1 MIFRNKE
8 TGVIFSYE
16 NLTDRKGNW
25 YSDFQHKILLSNTG
39 EFLYCTVY
47 KTVAHVCVDEDEYG
61 NTVIEKWKI
70 KQEESQS

>member
-39 EFLYCTVY
+39 EFRYGTVY

-61 NTVIEKWKI
+61 NPVIEKWKI
-70 KQEESQS
+70 KQEGSQS